1 MSVKD
6 LQEGLKM
13 TKHGLDKW
21 TIKAH
26 RQLGNVRLTV
36 KDNNVTM
43 FTTCLDLSV
52 GVTYP
57 CQSDNSGVICIDH
70 ADMLRYTKGMNK
82 KSNISI
88 TINNGIATL
97 ESAGTVLNMSCQME
111 DVMPPEEK
119 LDVTD
124 MFALSP
130 IDITDMKRVLSFVSE
145 EQTRPAI
152 RNVNITMTGLDA
164 MNGYIAM
171 RVARDINIGKPV
183 ALPQE
188 AAKVVTTLLK
198 SADVEV
204 TDYTVTFTDNNIRVM
219 SRLGLYNDYRTMY
232 SQAVDRGGSRI
243 TVSRQEML
251 DALTLFKGL
260 DTMAIIPDGDKLRLE
275 AVDGNI
281 KMTVK
286 ANCES
291 DTVMQGFNPE
301 YLQTVITA
309 VADNHVTIRQIGALK
324 TATVDQNGQ
333 IILISPIRLNNAQ
346 SDEKSA

>member
-1 MSVKD
+1 
-6 LQEGLKM
+6 
-13 TKHGLDKW
+13 
-21 TIKAH
+21 
-26 RQLGNVRLTV
+26 
-36 KDNNVTM
+36 
-43 FTTCLDLSV
+43 
-52 GVTYP
+52 
-57 CQSDNSGVICIDH
+57 
-70 ADMLRYTKGMNK
+70 
-82 KSNISI
+82 
-88 TINNGIATL
+88 
-97 ESAGTVLNMSCQME
+97 ME